1 MSIWFLASYLIC
13 QANTGIYSLE
23 LSLDLV
29 VNYDTAWLLT
39 TRSSGP

>member
-1 MSIWFLASYLIC
+1 MSTWFLASYLIG

-23 LSLDLV
+23 LSRELV

-39 TRSSGP
+39 TIS